1 MFILL
6 SISILFEFIIIS
18 ALCMITFAM
27 IVGVAFAV
35 AVVLIKIMEKLLDWG
50 MR

>member
-18 ALCMITFAM
+18 ALCMITFAVM
-27 IVGVAFAV
+27 IGIAFAV
-35 AVVLIKIMEKLLDWG
+35 ALVLIKAMEKLLGIWWD
-50 MR
+50 